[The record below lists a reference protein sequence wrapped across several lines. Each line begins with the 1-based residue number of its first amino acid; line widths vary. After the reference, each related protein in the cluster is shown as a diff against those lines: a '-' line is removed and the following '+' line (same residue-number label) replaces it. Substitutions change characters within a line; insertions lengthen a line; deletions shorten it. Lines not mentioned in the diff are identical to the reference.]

1 MVFQQGI
8 IMTSIDNSTIPDIPS
23 FFDNYPLEIKEKL
36 LQLRLLIFET
46 ATTLA
51 VTGGLVETLKWNQP
65 SYLTKSKSG
74 TTIRIDQDKSELGQ
88 YALYVHCQT
97 SLIEDCRH
105 LFPDTFTFSG
115 NRALLFNVRDKLPE
129 KELYHFIEM
138 ALTYHIKS

>member
-1 MVFQQGI
+1 
-8 IMTSIDNSTIPDIPS
+8 MTQTYNSITPDTPS
-23 FFDNYPLEIKEKL
+23 FFNDYPLEIKEKL
-36 LQLRLLIFET
+36 LQLRQLIFET

-51 VTGGLVETLKWNQP
+51 VTDGLVETLKWNQP
-65 SYLTKSKSG
+65 SDLTKSKSG

-105 LFPDTFTFSG
+105 LFPNSFTFSG
-115 NRALLFNVRDKLPE
+115 NRALLFNVHNPLPE
-129 KELYHFIEM
+129 KELCHFIEM